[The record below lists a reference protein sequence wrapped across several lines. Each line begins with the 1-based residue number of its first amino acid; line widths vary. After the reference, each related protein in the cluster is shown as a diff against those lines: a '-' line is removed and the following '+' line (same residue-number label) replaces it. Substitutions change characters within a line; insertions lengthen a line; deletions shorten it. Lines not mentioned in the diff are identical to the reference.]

1 MRIRRLR
8 VAAVALV
15 LSTSTTLTISN
26 PVAAAVPVI
35 DAPNLAQNVIQSARL
50 LEEINDQI
58 TSLQNEATML
68 ENEAKNLASLNVSSL
83 SGITNDLQQI
93 GDLMNQAQGI
103 SFQVQSVETAFNQL
117 YPRSYGSGASITQLL
132 SDAETRWQN
141 ARDAFQQ
148 TMTMQ
153 SQIAQNVQSDTGT
166 LANLVNASQGA
177 VGSLQAQQATNQLLA
192 LSIKQQ
198 LQIQTLMATQGRAEA
213 LNGANEAEAE
223 QEGKAALTTFLGSS
237 SAYAQ

>member
-1 MRIRRLR
+1 MRIHPCRAM
-8 VAAVALV
+8 VAAVAI
-15 LSTSTTLTISN
+15 TLALPIVT
-26 PVAAAVPVI
+26 PRRADAQVAVI

-50 LEEINDQI
+50 LDEINNQI

-68 ENEAKNLASLNVSSL
+68 ENEAKNLASLNVSQL
-83 SGITNDLQQI
+83 GGITNDLQQI
-93 GDLMNQAQGI
+93 GNLMNQAQGI

-117 YPRSYGSGASITQLL
+117 YPQSYGSGTSITQLL
-132 SDAETRWQN
+132 SDAEMRWQN
-141 ARDAFQQ
+141 ARDSFQQ

-166 LANLVNASQGA
+166 LADLVNASQGA

-198 LQIQTLMATQGRAEA
+198 LQIQTLMAVRGRAEA
-213 LNGANEAEAE
+213 VQGANEAEAE
-223 QEGKAALTTFLGSS
+223 QEGKAALTTFLGSN
-237 SAYAQ
+237 SAYSQ

>member
-1 MRIRRLR
+1 M
-8 VAAVALV
+8 VAAVVITFALP
-15 LSTSTTLTISN
+15 I
-26 PVAAAVPVI
+26 VAPKSADAQIAVI

-50 LEEINDQI
+50 LEEINNQI

-68 ENEAKNLASLNVSSL
+68 ENEAKNLASLNVSQL
-83 SGITNDLQQI
+83 GGITNDLQQI
-93 GDLMNQAQGI
+93 GNLMNQAQGI

-117 YPRSYGSGASITQLL
+117 YPQSYGSGTSITQLL

-153 SQIAQNVQSDTGT
+153 SQVAQNVQSDTGT

-213 LNGANEAEAE
+213 LNSANEAEAE

-237 SAYAQ
+237 SAYSQ